1 MPAWRSYRRQ
11 TFALQPHNKDCW
23 GSCVSAG
30 FDVGDRGASGLDSW
44 CLSSGVKWKLCSHSH
59 TPRTN
64 LVAEAE
70 VCWSEEIRGP
80 LLRSK
85 KTALYKGRTGPWW
98 PKREGPHLIINV
110 DTHPQA
116 SVGGSVWAN
125 VVPMSWGGCRDQSGV
140 KKETRW
146 SAKGNRRP
154 RRTVLNE
161 GLTLGSSSGHT
172 HTFLHSVCLRRSCLK
187 HPVFL
192 YGLPDVMLC
201 R

>member
-11 TFALQPHNKDCW
+11 TFARQPHNKDCW
-23 GSCVSAG
+23 GSRLSAG
-30 FDVGDRGASGLDSW
+30 FDVGDRGACGLDSW
-44 CLSSGVKWKLCSHSH
+44 CLSSGVKRNLCSHSH

-85 KTALYKGRTGPWW
+85 KTALYKGRKGPQW
-98 PKREGPHLIINV
+98 PKREGAPSHNKCGHAPTGLC
-110 DTHPQA
+110 
-116 SVGGSVWAN
+116 GGSVSAN

-140 KKETRW
+140 QKETSW

-161 GLTLGSSSGHT
+161 GLTSGSSSGHT
-172 HTFLHSVCLRRSCLK
+172 HFSRFCMSAPLLS
-187 HPVFL
+187 
-192 YGLPDVMLC
+192 
-201 R
+201 